1 VAVIDT
7 VILYAPVM
15 NSLYTLYIPPEIVEK
30 HYIRTYVEQ
39 PAHEALTTRL
49 GGSAEGVRA
58 RLAHQIAFYIAP
70 RLKLHTERA
79 NYNSVY
85 RSTAEIFVFTHEE
98 LAAILEARYIRME
111 PLPLP

>member
-7 VILYAPVM
+7 VITYAHVM
-15 NSLYTLYIPPEIVEK
+15 NSLYIPPEIVEK

-49 GGSAEGVRA
+49 GGSDEVVRA
-58 RLAHQIAFYIAP
+58 SLAHQIARYIAP

-79 NYNSVY
+79 DYNSVY

-98 LAAILEARYIRME
+98 LAAILESRYIRME
-111 PLPLP
+111 PLRLP